1 VAAPD
6 QDPLIRELRE
16 QISEIDRGILDRINK
31 RLELV
36 ARLKRHKDEHGISF
50 LDPDREASMV
60 DAQVRENPGPLSE
73 EGLRSFYAELLAL
86 TKREVS

>member
-1 VAAPD
+1 MTEPD
-6 QDPLIRELRE
+6 DPIIRQLRE
-16 QISEIDRGILDRINK
+16 AISDNDRKLMETLNK

-36 ARLKRHKDEHGISF
+36 ARLKRHKDKHGISF

-86 TKREVS
+86 TNREVS

>member
-1 VAAPD
+1 MTEPA
-6 QDPLIRELRE
+6 DPIIRQLRE
-16 QISEIDRGILDRINK
+16 AISDNDRKLMETLNK

-60 DAQVRENPGPLSE
+60 DAQVRENRGPLSE